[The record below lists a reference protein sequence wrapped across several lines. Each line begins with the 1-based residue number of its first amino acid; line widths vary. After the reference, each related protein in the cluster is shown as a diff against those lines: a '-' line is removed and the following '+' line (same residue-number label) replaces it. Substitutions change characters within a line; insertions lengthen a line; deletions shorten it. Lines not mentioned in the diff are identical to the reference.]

1 MPRKPIWKEI
11 EDMSSKA
18 RMENIKTHTS
28 NLKEF
33 VNKTKTIIDGLAILQ
48 KKIAKSEKKVLDALE
63 SGNEAEAIS
72 EILRLRI
79 YRIEEMVELSAL
91 SLVRSNR
98 FYNQLVLEIT
108 RGVEANIKYDAESIK
123 DMVPEDLKE
132 IMSDSIEAS
141 DFYDIL
147 SNYKDKLN
155 EFVQTGEGTQ

>member
-1 MPRKPIWKEI
+1 MARKPIWKEI

-18 RMENIKTHTS
+18 RSENVKTHTS

-33 VNKTKTIIDGLAILQ
+33 VNTTEGIISGLAILR
-48 KKIAKSEKKVLDALE
+48 KKIAKSEKKILNALE
-63 SGNEAEAIS
+63 SGKEAEAIS
-72 EILRLRI
+72 EILRLRM
-79 YRIEEMVELSAL
+79 YRIEEMVEQSAL

-98 FYNQLVLEIT
+98 FYNQLVLDVT

-147 SNYKDKLN
+147 SNYKDKLS